1 MFDYVTGSDTMDKGA
16 GMKVCGW
23 NIHNCNRDVM
33 GGLSSTMEDALL
45 GKSKTD
51 KELDWEKMNALM
63 GQLFP
68 KSDLDPAIFQL
79 LFSSILQFWPAFVKD
94 CDSHLNGQDT
104 YYIKFVQKAC
114 SNANISYKNIFL
126 KWANDS
132 RKNFQAK
139 NIAGLLRLSLD
150 DLRKTEAVDGRNLAF
165 FLESIGKI
173 LDLHTK
179 EHKSVC
185 SDLKQAAKLVKLN
198 LKK

>member
-33 GGLSSTMEDALL
+33 GGLSSTTEYALL

-51 KELDWEKMNALM
+51 KELEREKMNTLI

-79 LFSSILQFWPAFVKD
+79 VFSSILRFWPAFIKD
-94 CDSHLNGQDT
+94 CDSHLGGQDS

-114 SNANISYKNIFL
+114 FNANISYEKVFL

-139 NIAGLLRLSLD
+139 NIAGLPRLSLD
-150 DLRKTEAVDGRNLAF
+150 DLRKIKAVDGCNLAF
-165 FLESIGKI
+165 FLGKYWEKIGP
-173 LDLHTK
+173 T
-179 EHKSVC
+179 HKGT
-185 SDLKQAAKLVKLN
+185 
-198 LKK
+198 